1 MKPLPHR
8 YDVHLTGGVTG
19 YAAASAE
26 GLPSLRMGPPTDF
39 GGPGDA
45 WSPEHLLM
53 ASVQAC
59 FLFTLRA
66 VARHSQLTVIAVEL
80 DAAGTV
86 DRQDGVT
93 RFTDIVLQARVTV
106 PAGTD
111 LDRARQALEKSKKAC
126 LISASLLTPVRL
138 EPVLVELR
146 ADAAA
151 A

>member
-8 YDVHLTGGVTG
+8 YDVHLTGGAVGRATV
-19 YAAASAE
+19 SAD
-26 GLPSLRMGPPTDF
+26 GMPALPMAPPVDF

-66 VARHSQLTVIAVEL
+66 VARHSHLTFIAVEL
-80 DAAGTV
+80 DTTGTL

-93 RFTDIVLQARVTV
+93 RFTDIVLRAQVTV

-111 LDRARQALEKSKKAC
+111 LGRVREALEKSKKAC
-126 LISASLLTPVRL
+126 LISASLLTPVRI
-138 EPVLVELR
+138 EPTVVER
-146 ADAAA
+146 HADDVAA
-151 A
+151 

>member
-8 YDVHLTGGVTG
+8 YAVHLTGGAAG
-19 YAAASAE
+19 YAAASAD
-26 GLPSLRMGPPTDF
+26 GMPSLPMAPPTDF

-45 WSPEHLLM
+45 WSPEHLLV

-66 VARHSQLTVIAVEL
+66 VARRSQLTILAVDL
-80 DAAGTV
+80 DATGTL

-93 RFTDIVLQARVTV
+93 RFTDIVLHAHVTV

-126 LISASLLTPVRL
+126 LISASLLTPVRV
-138 EPVLVELR
+138 EPVVVELC
-146 ADAAA
+146 AGEAAA
-151 A
+151 